1 MMIAAQLTYFVSMQK
16 NSFEANW
23 LMRTKN
29 DPNGKIM
36 TTNNLHK
43 SSIL

>member
-1 MMIAAQLTYFVSMQK
+1 MMIVVQLTYFVSMQK

-29 DPNGKIM
+29 DANSKIVC
-36 TTNNLHK
+36 TNDLHK